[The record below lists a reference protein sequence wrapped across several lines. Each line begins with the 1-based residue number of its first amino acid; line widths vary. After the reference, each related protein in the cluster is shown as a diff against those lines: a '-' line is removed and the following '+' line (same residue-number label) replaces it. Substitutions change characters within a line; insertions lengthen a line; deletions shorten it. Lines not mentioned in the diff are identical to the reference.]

1 MEKPMIT
8 VVFIINQLLQ
18 RSILDTPRYNKMR
31 MIIHSHKLLRPVLFW
46 RVSFFFQIYL
56 ADSQNLLLQTSK
68 RKTRNRRGEQ
78 PYLFLLMV

>member
-8 VVFIINQLLQ
+8 VVFIINQRLQ

-46 RVSFFFQIYL
+46 RVSFFFRFIWRIHKIYC
-56 ADSQNLLLQTSK
+56 SK
-68 RKTRNRRGEQ
+68 RAKEKLGIGEQ
-78 PYLFLLMV
+78 PYLFFLMV

>member
-46 RVSFFFQIYL
+46 RVSFFSDLFGGFTKFITP
-56 ADSQNLLLQTSK
+56 N
-68 RKTRNRRGEQ
+68 EQ
-78 PYLFLLMV
+78 KKN